1 MSLKTQPPDYSP
13 ENKITK
19 YDQHDDEHI
28 LIFKLQKNMI
38 NKLSSNSV
46 AGFAGINLACG
57 GKLCRETGWLNG
69 DHSPSAKDVI
79 KINLLRSFPFP
90 DNTFDVVYHSQFIEH
105 LPHEKALAFMSECNR
120 ILKPNGVL
128 RVVTPDLHNQAAEY
142 LRNLQA
148 VLTSKNDEGAKL
160 RYEWIRLEML
170 DQLTRHASGGG
181 MVNFLS
187 QSGRHIRDYLFQRMG
202 RSGVNLIPPAENE
215 NKATSIKD
223 ILRCIKG
230 YVSTSLNKT
239 IPESLRVGKFRL
251 SGESHLC
258 MYDEYLLSTL
268 FAESGFENIVKLSAR
283 ESRISNW
290 DLTQL
295 DCDGQGHPDN
305 QDSLFMEAIK
315 PAKN

>member
-1 MSLKTQPPDYSP
+1 MHHLKTQKRKEQNIYERKPQFQGEYVM
-13 ENKITK
+13 N
-19 YDQHDDEHI
+19 Q
-28 LIFKLQKNMI
+28 
-38 NKLSSNSV
+38 LSSNPI

-57 GKLCRETGWLNG
+57 GKLCREAGWVNA
-69 DHSPSAKDVI
+69 DHSPSAKDVMA
-79 KINLLRSFPFP
+79 INLLKPLPFP

-105 LPHEKALAFMSECNR
+105 LPHDNAFAFIGECHR

-128 RVVTPDLHNQAAEY
+128 RVVTPDLQNQAAEY

-170 DQLTRHASGGG
+170 DQLMRHASGGD

-202 RSGVNLIPPAENE
+202 RSGANLIPPAESE

-223 ILRCIKG
+223 ILRCIKR
-230 YVSTSLNKT
+230 YASSSLNKT

-268 FAESGFENIVKLSAR
+268 FAKSGFENIVKLSAK
-283 ESRISNW
+283 ESRMPNW

-295 DCDGQGHPDN
+295 DCDGQGYPDN